1 MLQLSDDAV
10 AAILELA
17 GDGGLR
23 FSGHEADGEI
33 ELDIEPA
40 EGPQEGDETIERDGA
55 RVFLDEVA
63 AEVLGDQILGVE
75 AHGDHVHFV
84 FADQDSW
91 LRARKS

>member
-1 MLQLSDDAV
+1 MLQLTDDAV

-17 GDGGLR
+17 GEGGLR
-23 FSGHEADGEI
+23 FSGQESDGEV
-33 ELDIEPA
+33 ELDIEPTD
-40 EGPQEGDETIERDGA
+40 GPLEGDETIEQGGA

-84 FADQDSW
+84 FADQ
-91 LRARKS
+91 AE